1 MFPFSFVNPYLLLLF
16 EVKSSADSQKPLL
29 SNRAGSAIQKEI
41 SFQKSKYMKSQL
53 EAFSEGVLLESEV
66 PQGLREAAIA
76 PRERQA
82 KNSAPRRH
90 DESRL
95 MQLMNPMPPQVQLS
109 SAKAC
114 LENTAWKA
122 SAGFPQTLTLVADPW
137 HADLWVAEDPAK
149 PPVSVLWHAAMKGGH
164 VVNLAFVKKGQQQ
177 GGVSFTYGAAI
188 ATKRSIFVDP
198 NFETEE
204 SGVAAAVKRCCRLQ
218 QSKWKLLG
226 SWADFAH
233 ATDVVAGEHLLV
245 KQRRMMEVLALTTE
259 RVAKALN
266 WKSICTKESFL
277 LATLRVAC
285 TKRHICGH

>member
-1 MFPFSFVNPYLLLLF
+1 
-16 EVKSSADSQKPLL
+16 
-29 SNRAGSAIQKEI
+29 
-41 SFQKSKYMKSQL
+41 MKSQL

-76 PRERQA
+76 LRERQA
-82 KNSAPRRH
+82 KNSASRRH

-109 SAKAC
+109 SAKAF

-198 NFETEE
+198 NFETEDPE
-204 SGVAAAVKRCCRLQ
+204 VAAAVKRCCRLQ

-233 ATDVVAGEHLLV
+233 ATDVVAGEHLPV

-266 WKSICTKESFL
+266 RKSICTKKSFL